1 MVAVILSPIFRVSD
15 PWQVELHSEKNGAK
29 LQFAQVMER
38 KLAEVVGLP
47 GGEAAFS
54 PSWKSTVKPCFDR
67 THTVY
72 KKYTL
77 WSSGWGW
84 AVEPLWKVSSCL
96 GGFKRF
102 FLFNPKTL
110 GEDEPKKWFWPIFF
124 WFKWIHNQLEK
135 MPCEI
140 IVGLNSMQK
149 VVVFFF
155 FLGEPWRLKSWQMMV
170 SLYFWGVLLLK
181 KKHGVL
187 DSV

>member
-1 MVAVILSPIFRVSD
+1 MVTVILSPIFRVSD

-38 KLAEVVGLP
+38 KLAEAVGLP

-110 GEDEPKKWFWPIFF
+110 GEDEPRNDFD
-124 WFKWIHNQLEK
+124 Q
-135 MPCEI
+135 
-140 IVGLNSMQK
+140 
-149 VVVFFF
+149 FFF
-155 FLGEPWRLKSWQMMV
+155 GSNGFTTSSKRCLAKSLWVWIQCKKLLLFFFSGEPWRLKSWQMMV

-187 DSV
+187 YSV

>member
-1 MVAVILSPIFRVSD
+1 MVALILSPIFRVSD

-38 KLAEVVGLP
+38 KLAEAVGLP

-110 GEDEPKKWFWPIFF
+110 GEDEPRNDFDQFF
-124 WFKWIHNQLEK
+124 LVQMDSQPARKDALRNHCGFEFNAKS
-135 MPCEI
+135 CC
-140 IVGLNSMQK
+140 
-149 VVVFFF
+149 FFF
-155 FLGEPWRLKSWQMMV
+155 SGEPWRLKSWQMMV

-187 DSV
+187 YSV